1 MCHRC
6 RSFNQR
12 VGRLRMSTG
21 PLTYLYKK
29 YVTKVETHS
38 SDAAKVLE
46 RIREQY
52 GPNAGY
58 QSALAVV
65 QYIEN
70 VDKTG
75 QYIDPSR
82 YAAYLRDCPMAV
94 PLLRRALDYLI
105 ADQSEIPHDQ
115 LFRD

>member
-1 MCHRC
+1 
-6 RSFNQR
+6 
-12 VGRLRMSTG
+12 MSTG

-29 YVTKVETHS
+29 YLTRVEAQS
-38 SDAAKVLE
+38 PDSANVLN

-58 QSALAVV
+58 QAALAVIH
-65 QYIEN
+65 YIES
-70 VDKTG
+70 VEKTG
-75 QYIDPSR
+75 LYPDPSR
-82 YAAYLRDCPMAV
+82 YAVYLRDCPMAV

>member
-1 MCHRC
+1 
-6 RSFNQR
+6 
-12 VGRLRMSTG
+12 MSTG

-29 YVTKVETHS
+29 YVTKVEAQS
-38 SDAAKVLE
+38 ADAAKVLD

-65 QYIEN
+65 HFIEN
-70 VDKTG
+70 VEKTG
-75 QYIDPSR
+75 QYADPSR
-82 YAAYLRDCPMAV
+82 YAVYLRDTPMAV
-94 PLLRRALDYLI
+94 PLLRRAIDYLI

>member
-1 MCHRC
+1 
-6 RSFNQR
+6 
-12 VGRLRMSTG
+12 MSTG